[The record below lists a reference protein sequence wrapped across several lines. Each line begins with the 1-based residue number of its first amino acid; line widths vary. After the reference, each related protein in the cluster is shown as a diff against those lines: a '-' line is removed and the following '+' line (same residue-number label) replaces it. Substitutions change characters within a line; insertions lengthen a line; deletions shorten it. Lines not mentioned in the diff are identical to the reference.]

1 MDFWMVAVWSVD
13 CRSFGVLDCYS
24 VSMWQCGV
32 WIVELQCGRLEYSS
46 VAGWSIAV
54 WIVELKCGRV
64 EYSSV
69 AGWRV
74 GWPETEH

>member
-1 MDFWMVAVWSVD
+1 M
-13 CRSFGVLDCYS
+13 
-24 VSMWQCGV
+24 
-32 WIVELQCGRLEYSS
+32 WIVEVLEFWIVTACQCGSVECGLWNCS

-69 AGWRV
+69 V
-74 GWPETEH
+74 GWSIAVWQAGGLGGL